1 MKDNKAK
8 TYSKGAV
15 FTAACIGMC
24 FFGVSMITLGAMLPT
39 LTATFGLSESEITSL
54 ATLLPVAM
62 LGGSLVFGPVVDR
75 FGHKI
80 MLVGNC
86 ILVLAGVLGLAFGES
101 VGAMRWS
108 IAAIGFGGGVLNGET
123 NALVSDIYDGSRRN
137 SRLSFLGVF
146 YGLGALTIPT
156 LLATLEASYSYR
168 EVLVGI
174 SIIMAAGISVC
185 LAMRFPAPKQP
196 QGFPLKDAAR
206 VITSPVM
213 LLLAFVLFFQSG
225 TEGITNNWTA
235 TYLASGTLSD
245 GTAQMALTSML
256 IGLTAARLLQGFLFT
271 RLEPR
276 RVLLLSLGIAA
287 AGYTALLTQPS
298 AMGVMGAMALVGA
311 GLAAT
316 FPVILGILGERF
328 AALSGTAFSVALVVA
343 LCGQT
348 VLNALTGAVGAAAFP
363 WIAIGSVAAM
373 VLLFAVYAGYC
384 GRADTARTGQS

>member
-1 MKDNKAK
+1 MKSRPSK
-8 TYSKGAV
+8 TYSTAAV

-39 LTATFGLSESEITSL
+39 LTTTFGLSPGEVTSL
-54 ATLLPVAM
+54 ATLLPIAM
-62 LGGSLVFGPVVDR
+62 LGGSVVFGPIVDR
-75 FGHKI
+75 FGHKV

-86 ILVLAGVLGLAFGES
+86 AIVLAGVLGLALGES
-101 VGAMRWS
+101 IGTMRWA

-123 NALVSDIYDGSRRN
+123 NALVADIYDGTRRN

-146 YGLGALTIPT
+146 YGLGALTIPM
-156 LLATLEASYSYR
+156 LLATLEAAYSYR
-168 EVLVGI
+168 SILLGLSILMAVGVV
-174 SIIMAAGISVC
+174 VC
-185 LAMRFPAPKQP
+185 AAMRFPAPKQP

-206 VITSPVM
+206 VITNPVM

-235 TYLASGTLSD
+235 TYLAGTALSD
-245 GTAQMALTSML
+245 SAAQMALTAML

-276 RVLLLSLGIAA
+276 RVLLISLGIAA
-287 AGYTALLTQPS
+287 AGYAALLTEP
-298 AMGVMGAMALVGA
+298 AALGVMGAMALVGA

-316 FPVILGILGERF
+316 FPVVLGILGERF

-348 VLNALTGAVGAAAFP
+348 ALNALTGAAGAAAFP
-363 WIAIGSVAAM
+363 WIAIGAVAAM
-373 VLLFAVYAGYC
+373 LLLFAVNAAYSHAHS
-384 GRADTARTGQS
+384 DK

>member
-1 MKDNKAK
+1 MKSRPSK
-8 TYSKGAV
+8 TYSTAAV

-39 LTATFGLSESEITSL
+39 LTTTFGLSPGEVTSL
-54 ATLLPVAM
+54 ATLLPIAM
-62 LGGSLVFGPVVDR
+62 LGGSVVFGPIVDR
-75 FGHKI
+75 FGHKV

-86 ILVLAGVLGLAFGES
+86 AIVLAGVLGLALGES
-101 VGAMRWS
+101 IGTMRWA

-123 NALVSDIYDGSRRN
+123 NALVADIYDGTRRN

-146 YGLGALTIPT
+146 YGLGALTIPM
-156 LLATLEASYSYR
+156 LLATLEAAYSYR
-168 EVLVGI
+168 SILLGLSILMAVGVV
-174 SIIMAAGISVC
+174 VC
-185 LAMRFPAPKQP
+185 AAMRFPAPKQP

-206 VITSPVM
+206 VITNPVM

-235 TYLASGTLSD
+235 TYLAGTALSD
-245 GTAQMALTSML
+245 SAAQMALTAML

-276 RVLLLSLGIAA
+276 RVLLISLGIAA
-287 AGYTALLTQPS
+287 AGYAALLTEP
-298 AMGVMGAMALVGA
+298 AALGVMGAMALVGA

-316 FPVILGILGERF
+316 FPVVLGILGERF

-348 VLNALTGAVGAAAFP
+348 ALNALTGAAGAAAFP
-363 WIAIGSVAAM
+363 WIAIGAVAAM
-373 VLLFAVYAGYC
+373 VLLFAVNAAYSHAHS
-384 GRADTARTGQS
+384 DK

>member
-1 MKDNKAK
+1 MKSRPSK
-8 TYSKGAV
+8 TYSTAAV

-39 LTATFGLSESEITSL
+39 LTTTFGLSPGEVTSL
-54 ATLLPVAM
+54 ATLLPIAM
-62 LGGSLVFGPVVDR
+62 LGGSVVFGPIVDR
-75 FGHKI
+75 FGHKV

-86 ILVLAGVLGLAFGES
+86 AIVLAGVLGLALGES
-101 VGAMRWS
+101 IGTMRWA

-123 NALVSDIYDGSRRN
+123 NALVADIYDGTRRN

-146 YGLGALTIPT
+146 YGLGALTIPM
-156 LLATLEASYSYR
+156 LLATLEAAYSYHSI
-168 EVLVGI
+168 LLGLSILMAVGVV
-174 SIIMAAGISVC
+174 VC
-185 LAMRFPAPKQP
+185 ATMRFPAPKQP

-206 VITSPVM
+206 VITNPVM

-235 TYLASGTLSD
+235 TYLAGTALSD
-245 GTAQMALTSML
+245 SAAQMALTAML

-276 RVLLLSLGIAA
+276 RVLLISLGIAA
-287 AGYTALLTQPS
+287 AGYAALLTEP
-298 AMGVMGAMALVGA
+298 AALGVMGAMALVGA

-316 FPVILGILGERF
+316 FPVVLGILGERF

-348 VLNALTGAVGAAAFP
+348 ALNALTGAAGAAAFP
-363 WIAIGSVAAM
+363 WIAIGAVAAM
-373 VLLFAVYAGYC
+373 LLLFAVNAAYSHAHS
-384 GRADTARTGQS
+384 DK

>member
-1 MKDNKAK
+1 MKSQSSK
-8 TYSKGAV
+8 TYSTAAV

-39 LTATFGLSESEITSL
+39 LTTTFGLSPGEVTSL
-54 ATLLPVAM
+54 ATLLPIAM
-62 LGGSLVFGPVVDR
+62 LGGSVVFGPIVDR
-75 FGHKI
+75 FGHKV

-86 ILVLAGVLGLAFGES
+86 AIVLAGVLGLALGES
-101 VGAMRWS
+101 IGTMRWA

-123 NALVSDIYDGSRRN
+123 NALVADIYDGTRRN

-146 YGLGALTIPT
+146 YGLGALTIPM
-156 LLATLEASYSYR
+156 LLATLEAAYSYR
-168 EVLVGI
+168 SILLGLSILMAVGVV
-174 SIIMAAGISVC
+174 VC
-185 LAMRFPAPKQP
+185 AAMRFPAPKQP

-206 VITSPVM
+206 VITNPVM

-235 TYLASGTLSD
+235 TYLAGTALSD
-245 GTAQMALTSML
+245 SAAQMALTAML

-276 RVLLLSLGIAA
+276 RVLLISLGIAA
-287 AGYTALLTQPS
+287 AGYAALLTEP
-298 AMGVMGAMALVGA
+298 AALGVMGAMALVGA

-316 FPVILGILGERF
+316 FPVVLGILGERF

-348 VLNALTGAVGAAAFP
+348 ALNALTGAAGAAAFP
-363 WIAIGSVAAM
+363 WIAIGAVAAM
-373 VLLFAVYAGYC
+373 VLLFAVN
-384 GRADTARTGQS
+384 TAYSHAHSDK

>member
-1 MKDNKAK
+1 MKSRPSK
-8 TYSKGAV
+8 TYSTAAV

-39 LTATFGLSESEITSL
+39 LTTTFGLSPGEVTSL
-54 ATLLPVAM
+54 ATLLPIAM
-62 LGGSLVFGPVVDR
+62 LGGSVVFGPIVDR
-75 FGHKI
+75 FGHKV

-86 ILVLAGVLGLAFGES
+86 AIVLAGVLGLALGES
-101 VGAMRWS
+101 IGTMRWA

-123 NALVSDIYDGSRRN
+123 NALVADIYDGTRRN

-146 YGLGALTIPT
+146 YGLGALTIPM
-156 LLATLEASYSYR
+156 LLATLEAAYSYHSI
-168 EVLVGI
+168 LLGLSILMAVGVV
-174 SIIMAAGISVC
+174 VC
-185 LAMRFPAPKQP
+185 ATMRFPAPKQP

-206 VITSPVM
+206 VITNPVM

-235 TYLASGTLSD
+235 TYLAGTALSD
-245 GTAQMALTSML
+245 SAAQMALTAML

-276 RVLLLSLGIAA
+276 RVLLISLGIAA
-287 AGYTALLTQPS
+287 AGYATLLTEP
-298 AMGVMGAMALVGA
+298 AALGVMGAMALVGA

-316 FPVILGILGERF
+316 FPVVLGILGERF

-348 VLNALTGAVGAAAFP
+348 ALNALTGAAGAAAFP
-363 WIAIGSVAAM
+363 WIAIGAVAAM
-373 VLLFAVYAGYC
+373 VLLFAVNAAYSHAHS
-384 GRADTARTGQS
+384 DK

>member
-1 MKDNKAK
+1 
-8 TYSKGAV
+8 
-15 FTAACIGMC
+15 
-24 FFGVSMITLGAMLPT
+24 
-39 LTATFGLSESEITSL
+39 
-54 ATLLPVAM
+54 
-62 LGGSLVFGPVVDR
+62 
-75 FGHKI
+75 
-80 MLVGNC
+80 
-86 ILVLAGVLGLAFGES
+86 
-101 VGAMRWS
+101 
-108 IAAIGFGGGVLNGET
+108 
-123 NALVSDIYDGSRRN
+123 
-137 SRLSFLGVF
+137 
-146 YGLGALTIPT
+146 
-156 LLATLEASYSYR
+156 
-168 EVLVGI
+168 
-174 SIIMAAGISVC
+174 
-185 LAMRFPAPKQP
+185 
-196 QGFPLKDAAR
+196 
-206 VITSPVM
+206 M

-245 GTAQMALTSML
+245 GAAQMALTSML

>member
-1 MKDNKAK
+1 MKSQPSK
-8 TYSKGAV
+8 TYSTAAV

-39 LTATFGLSESEITSL
+39 LTTTFGLSPGEVTSL
-54 ATLLPVAM
+54 ATLLPIAM
-62 LGGSLVFGPVVDR
+62 LGGSVVFGPIVDR
-75 FGHKI
+75 FGHKV

-86 ILVLAGVLGLAFGES
+86 AIVLAGVLGLALGES
-101 VGAMRWS
+101 IGTMRWA

-123 NALVSDIYDGSRRN
+123 NALVADIYDGTRRN

-146 YGLGALTIPT
+146 YGLGALTIPM
-156 LLATLEASYSYR
+156 LLATLEAAYSYR
-168 EVLVGI
+168 SILLGLSILMAVGVV
-174 SIIMAAGISVC
+174 VC
-185 LAMRFPAPKQP
+185 AAMRFPAPKQP

-206 VITSPVM
+206 VITNPVM

-235 TYLASGTLSD
+235 TYLAGTALSD
-245 GTAQMALTSML
+245 SAAQMALTTML

-276 RVLLLSLGIAA
+276 RVLLISLGIAA
-287 AGYTALLTQPS
+287 AGYAALLTEP
-298 AMGVMGAMALVGA
+298 AALGVMGAMALVGA

-316 FPVILGILGERF
+316 FPVVLGILGERF

-348 VLNALTGAVGAAAFP
+348 ALNALTGAAGAAAFP
-363 WIAIGSVAAM
+363 WIAIGAVAAM
-373 VLLFAVYAGYC
+373 VLLFAVNAAYSHAHS
-384 GRADTARTGQS
+384 DK